1 MQTIFEPKKRI
12 EQVIGGGLW
21 TSQRAEKNKA
31 FLAAVIIKIPASLPI
46 EDPHQ
51 LPEKT
56 MKPNLGSVYQITDCR
71 NLSLSVHT
79 LTSSTLNMWAICSP
93 LMPVSL
99 PTFLIIRITIKNLR
113 TLKKYQNVLLMVCK
127 IKVILEMC
135 ASCYRY
141 SDTSN
146 TLTVPVWSLL
156 CKIFVTVHVHTS
168 VLKCMF

>member
-1 MQTIFEPKKRI
+1 MQTIFEPKKRN

-51 LPEKT
+51 LPEET
-56 MKPNLGSVYQITDCR
+56 MNPNLGSVYQITDCK
-71 NLSLSVHT
+71 NLSLFVHT

-99 PTFLIIRITIKNLR
+99 PTFLIIIITIKNLR
-113 TLKKYQNVLLMVCK
+113 TLKKYR
-127 IKVILEMC
+127 MC
-135 ASCYRY
+135 C
-141 SDTSN
+141 
-146 TLTVPVWSLL
+146 
-156 CKIFVTVHVHTS
+156 
-168 VLKCMF
+168 